1 MRFEDLL
8 ATPTYVAPDGKQT
21 TKEPRATQV
30 IKDTGEHVVQ
40 TGLIDG
46 SISATDEYLEAAGFD
61 PKAFMLKPGTG
72 IRKSKWQAL
81 RRESEDTVIQ
91 DMQSVRLEVVER
103 RAPVD
108 MDELIAAVE
117 RQEPPAP
124 QWRSASDLDYVFVV
138 AWGDEQAGK
147 LESDASDWIPRF
159 KSCIAQAVQQYK
171 RSGMSTVHLAALGDA
186 VEGFVSQGGRNA
198 WRTTLTITE
207 QMRLMRRLY
216 LWVLDQF
223 VDAGAGRITFVTV
236 ASNHGQAM
244 RQPVTTRDDDDFG
257 IEILVALNE
266 AIAMN
271 PERYGHVQ
279 IVVPGKDE
287 GNVTIPLAGL
297 VVAHSHGHKFYK
309 ANNGRQSVFNW
320 WRGHRFSGMPEGQA
334 TLLLTGHGHHME
346 MAEESGSTWIMVPA
360 TEAESV
366 WWKSQTGQTGD
377 PGMVT
382 FTIEGERIGNINRL
396 RSIKSTTQN
405 EKESPNDQ

>member
-1 MRFEDLL
+1 MSFSDLL
-8 ATPTYVAPDGKQT
+8 ATPTFIAPDGKQT
-21 TKEPRATQV
+21 NRQPRATEEIKSNGERV
-30 IKDTGEHVVQ
+30 IQ

-46 SISATDEYLEAAGFD
+46 SIGATDEYLEAAGFD
-61 PKAFMLKPGTG
+61 PKKFMLKPGTG
-72 IRKSKWQAL
+72 IRKSDWQAM
-81 RRESEDTVIQ
+81 RRVDDETIIEP
-91 DMQSVRLEVVER
+91 MQSVRLEVVER
-103 RAPVD
+103 QAPVD
-108 MDELIAAVE
+108 MDELIAVVE

-124 QWRSASDLDYVFVV
+124 QWRSASDLDSVFVA

-147 LESDASDWIPRF
+147 LESDASNWIPRF
-159 KSCIAQAVQQYK
+159 KSCINQAVQQYK
-171 RSGMSTVHLAALGDA
+171 KSGMSTVHLAALGDA

-236 ASNHGQAM
+236 ASNHGQAT

-309 ANNGRQSVFNW
+309 ASNGRQSVFNW

-360 TEAESV
+360 SETESV

-382 FTIEGERIGNINRL
+382 LTIEGERIGNIGRL
-396 RSIKSTTQN
+396 RGIKSTEQN
-405 EKESPNDQ
+405 EKESHNDQ

>member
-1 MRFEDLL
+1 MGFSDLL
-8 ATPTYVAPDGKQT
+8 ATPTFIAPDGKQT
-21 TKEPRATQV
+21 TRRPRATEEIKSNGERV
-30 IKDTGEHVVQ
+30 IQ

-46 SISATDEYLEAAGFD
+46 SIGATDEYLEAAGFD
-61 PKAFMLKPGTG
+61 PKKFMLKPGTG
-72 IRKSKWQAL
+72 IRKSDWQAM
-81 RRESEDTVIQ
+81 RRVDDETIIQ

-103 RAPVD
+103 QAPVD
-108 MDELIAAVE
+108 MDELIAVVE

-159 KSCIAQAVQQYK
+159 KSCISQAVQQYK
-171 RSGMSTVHLAALGDA
+171 KSGMGTVHLAALGDA

-309 ANNGRQSVFNW
+309 ASNGRQSVFNW
-320 WRGHRFSGMPEGQA
+320 WRGHRFSGLPEGEA
-334 TLLLTGHGHHME
+334 TLLLTGHGHNWQV
-346 MAEESGSTWIMVPA
+346 AEESGSTWIMVPA
-360 TEAESV
+360 SETESV

-382 FTIEGERIGNINRL
+382 FRIEGTAISSITRMRSASPATQDQGDTPSGN
-396 RSIKSTTQN
+396 
-405 EKESPNDQ
+405 